1 MKKKL
6 SERDSNLQPRFKNG
20 LSITVKVVTAP
31 HRQQKDRCEKMTRE
45 NEKICIG
52 KKIKK
57 SEGELAALKLQDIE
71 FVRVIGII

>member
-1 MKKKL
+1 M
-6 SERDSNLQPRFKNG
+6 
-20 LSITVKVVTAP
+20 TAP